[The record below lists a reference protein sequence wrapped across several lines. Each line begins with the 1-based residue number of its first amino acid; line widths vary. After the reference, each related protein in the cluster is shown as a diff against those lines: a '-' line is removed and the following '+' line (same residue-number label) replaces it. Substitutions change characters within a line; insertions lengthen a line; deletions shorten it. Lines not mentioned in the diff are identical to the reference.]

1 MLKQGSWTS
10 GDEAA
15 QAGFDLR
22 LFYKV
27 LPDLIFEPLLDVCC
41 AACQALLHSSA
52 CPVWDACK
60 LQGHHTSPDS
70 WQTVP
75 GRHCGISPQVV
86 STGISNV
93 TSKHQYR
100 SAQAPAS

>member
-27 LPDLIFEPLLDVCC
+27 LPDLIFEPPLDVCYT
-41 AACQALLHSSA
+41 ACQALLHQAVFALFWMHASYGA
-52 CPVWDACK
+52 P
-60 LQGHHTSPDS
+60 HTSILLANS
-70 WQTVP
+70 AWQALWYQNF
-75 GRHCGISPQVV
+75 R
-86 STGISNV
+86 
-93 TSKHQYR
+93 YR
-100 SAQAPAS
+100 FCLS